1 MNANRTLRADTLL
14 PMVRAAL
21 ERGEGPPAVLAWMK
35 ANGHSARP
43 YDAAQ
48 ARVVAGRLA
57 ESLTQ
62 RSDLRT
68 MNVNSTVA

>member
-1 MNANRTLRADTLL
+1 MNANRTMRPETLL

-35 ANGHSARP
+35 ANGHSVRP
-43 YDAAQ
+43 YDLSQ
-48 ARVVAGRLA
+48 ARAVAGRLA
-57 ESLTQ
+57 ESLAP

-68 MNVNSTVA
+68 MNLNSTIA